1 MSSATL
7 DSSAI
12 PSRLTHFA
20 TQPKDGEGVVWGV
33 YACACGWLGK
43 KRVKDVNRGA
53 IRSCGCLRRA
63 LVGQRSST
71 HGHAKN
77 RAPTPT
83 LKVWNAMWAR
93 CRDQNGKRWAQ
104 YGGRGIT
111 VCARWKDFGAFLA
124 DMGER
129 PVGKTIER
137 KDNDKGYFPGNC
149 VWASHIEQIY
159 NRTVTLRH
167 DWQGRTWTTKE
178 LSEVNGVPPK
188 HILNRLRMGW
198 SVERAATTAMRAG
211 RPRNERRH

>member
-1 MSSATL
+1 MFPTTL

-20 TQPKDGEGVVWGV
+20 TRPKDGEGVVWGV
-33 YACACGWLGK
+33 YACECGWLGK

-53 IRSCGCLRRA
+53 VRSCGCLRRE
-63 LVGQRSST
+63 LVGLRSVT

-77 RAPTPT
+77 RATTPT
-83 LKVWNAMWAR
+83 LKVWNAMRAR
-93 CRDQNGKRWAQ
+93 CRDQNGKRWEQ

-111 VCARWKDFGAFLA
+111 VCERWEDFDNFLL

-129 PVGKTIER
+129 PKGKTIER
-137 KDNDKGYFPGNC
+137 KDNDKGYSPDNC

-159 NRTVTLRH
+159 NRTVTLH
-167 DWQGRTWTTKE
+167 HEWQGRTWTTKE
-178 LSEVNGVPPK
+178 LSEAGGVPPK

-198 SVERAATTAMRAG
+198 PVGRATTTALRAP
-211 RPRNERRH
+211 RPRKERRH